1 MTLQERC
8 DEIIENLEEDKVKE
22 LLRQLNIPFQDKGQ
36 FLLCKT
42 MCHHDNEEDASWKLY
57 YYKDTHLFMCYTS
70 CGGQN
75 IFMFLKHIYETRGI
89 EYDWYE
95 DVFLVAQNCS
105 IDKSYAFVRA
115 PAPEKKAEKFK
126 ERHCIELP
134 AYDEK
139 VLDVF
144 IKYYAPEWLNDGI
157 SKEAMDRFNIR
168 YSIPQNKIIIPHYD
182 INGRL
187 VGIRGRALNVEEVEK
202 YGKYMPVQ
210 VEDIMYKHKLSQN
223 LYGLYQN
230 KQAIIETGICYL
242 FESEKS
248 CLQLDSMT
256 IPNSAA
262 AVCGSSL
269 NIFQLKLLMKTC
281 HPKEIVICFD
291 KEEIKGED
299 KYLKKLIGIC
309 NKYKNYCN
317 FSYVYDSDNLL
328 QMKDSP
334 SDHGEEVFKN
344 LLEKRRIVK

>member
-1 MTLQERC
+1 MTLQEHC
-8 DEIIENLEEDKVKE
+8 DLIIENLEEEKVKT
-22 LLRQLNIPFQDKGQ
+22 LLNQLDIPFQDKDSY
-36 FLLCKT
+36 LLCKT

-70 CGGQN
+70 CNGMN
-75 IFMFLKHIYETRGI
+75 IFTFLKHVYEARGV

-105 IDKSYAFVRA
+105 IDKSYDFVRA
-115 PAPEKKAEKFK
+115 PAQEKKAEKFK
-126 ERHCIELP
+126 ERHCIDLP
-134 AYDEK
+134 AYDEN

-144 IKYYAPEWLNDGI
+144 SRYYAPEWLNDGI

-187 VGIRGRALNVEEVEK
+187 VGIRGRALNTEEVEK

-230 KQAIIETGICYL
+230 KQTIIETGICYL

-248 CLQLDSMT
+248 CL
-256 IPNSAA
+256 
-262 AVCGSSL
+262 
-269 NIFQLKLLMKTC
+269 
-281 HPKEIVICFD
+281 
-291 KEEIKGED
+291 
-299 KYLKKLIGIC
+299 
-309 NKYKNYCN
+309 
-317 FSYVYDSDNLL
+317 
-328 QMKDSP
+328 
-334 SDHGEEVFKN
+334 
-344 LLEKRRIVK
+344 